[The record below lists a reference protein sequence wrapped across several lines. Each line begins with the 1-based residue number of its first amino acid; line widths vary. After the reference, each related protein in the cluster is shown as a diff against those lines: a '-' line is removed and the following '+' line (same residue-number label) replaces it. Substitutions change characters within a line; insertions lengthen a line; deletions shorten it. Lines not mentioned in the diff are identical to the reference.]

1 MFDKN
6 LWTIEE
12 ARLWLKENRQK
23 STKAAMLSKNRLYI
37 NAGLTLCDKTPK
49 LALGSNISKLTADNW
64 SQAEMNDKY
73 YFYTEGVHEG
83 FNSNNFYFFRDELTE
98 NYKSASYQP
107 IDWEHMQEQI
117 IGFSLESELLAPP
130 NEPLA
135 LAFSGLLHRLT
146 PYMQKEERVGD
157 NLITRDDL
165 IRQRYFED
173 KLAVSMECF
182 FDRMRCTECGYETA
196 DWLDFEFHLY
206 MSHSAEIDAG
216 KQIGMGGVGIDFV
229 GWGIVEYPADNEAYI
244 TSLRTSDDGTI
255 QDIAEASLKEKYG
268 SLADNMAFS
277 SLISVKEPHD
287 ILISGKNYTFASEKV
302 NKVAENKPKKETIND
317 NNKEDSEKKI
327 SEGGKTMF
335 KLLEKIAKAKNLSEV
350 FVVAQKALVEVQGDK
365 ALTEEARTAFVEEL
379 NEVVAK
385 IIATEDFKVE
395 DIFDTV
401 LANVEVKEVKVTDTE
416 EIEKLTAE
424 IAELKKNVDEASK
437 ENEGIKAELEENK
450 TELVE
455 NKAKLVEKEEAAE
468 KAEVEKK
475 VDAIIEDIESAGVA
489 FDDDFKQDVRQLI
502 LSKMEEENSE
512 EEIAKFR
519 ASFIATAKQSVLT
532 EGSNAL
538 GDIAPGGSAEPKGLT
553 AKYKKVREKYEKK

>member
-1 MFDKN
+1 M
-6 LWTIEE
+6 
-12 ARLWLKENRQK
+12 
-23 STKAAMLSKNRLYI
+23 
-37 NAGLTLCDKTPK
+37 
-49 LALGSNISKLTADNW
+49 
-64 SQAEMNDKY
+64 
-73 YFYTEGVHEG
+73 
-83 FNSNNFYFFRDELTE
+83 
-98 NYKSASYQP
+98 
-107 IDWEHMQEQI
+107 
-117 IGFSLESELLAPP
+117 
-130 NEPLA
+130 
-135 LAFSGLLHRLT
+135 
-146 PYMQKEERVGD
+146 
-157 NLITRDDL
+157 
-165 IRQRYFED
+165 
-173 KLAVSMECF
+173 
-182 FDRMRCTECGYETA
+182 
-196 DWLDFEFHLY
+196 
-206 MSHSAEIDAG
+206 
-216 KQIGMGGVGIDFV
+216 
-229 GWGIVEYPADNEAYI
+229 
-244 TSLRTSDDGTI
+244 
-255 QDIAEASLKEKYG
+255 
-268 SLADNMAFS
+268 
-277 SLISVKEPHD
+277 
-287 ILISGKNYTFASEKV
+287 ISGKNYTFASEKV